1 MEATLPMAKSAE
13 GPRDR
18 HEPEQAGL
26 RGGGAVAEWPVPAE
40 LPLYATIDRA
50 AEIAGVSRD
59 KMREWAHD
67 QRDPLPQMQCG
78 RKRLVRVAA
87 LPGYL
92 ERRECV

>member
-1 MEATLPMAKSAE
+1 M
-13 GPRDR
+13 
-18 HEPEQAGL
+18 
-26 RGGGAVAEWPVPAE
+26 
-40 LPLYATIDRA
+40 YATIDRA

-87 LPGYL
+87 LPAYL

>member
-1 MEATLPMAKSAE
+1 MI
-13 GPRDR
+13 
-18 HEPEQAGL
+18 
-26 RGGGAVAEWPVPAE
+26 AEWPVPAE

-87 LPGYL
+87 LPEYL
-92 ERRECV
+92 QRRECG